1 MEKKEM
7 SGVDSAQWKEA
18 EAMWE
23 AWDEER
29 QLALYRKAVAAGAVD
44 SDSLLHPMDEFNAVM
59 AGYAP
64 LEIARMA
71 IEGDFDLWSEYFYI
85 DSGKNLVSVCPAD
98 LPDFLALVSD
108 EVIAYLAKHPEAAK
122 A

>member
-7 SGVDSAQWKEA
+7 AGVDSASWKDA

-29 QLALYRKAVAAGAVD
+29 QLALFRKAVAAGAVD
-44 SDSLLHPMDEFNAVM
+44 SDFLLHPMDEFNAVM

-64 LEIARMA
+64 LDIARMA

-85 DSGKNLVSVCPAD
+85 DAGGNLESVSSAD

-108 EVIAYLAKHPEAAK
+108 EVIGYLATHPEAA
-122 A
+122 AE

>member
-1 MEKKEM
+1 MEFSKTNSVQRK
-7 SGVDSAQWKEA
+7 DA

-29 QLALYRKAVAAGAVD
+29 RLALYRKAVAAGAV
-44 SDSLLHPMDEFNAVM
+44 SADSLLHPMDEFNVVM

-64 LEIARMA
+64 LDIARMA

-108 EVIAYLAKHPEAAK
+108 EVIAYLAKHPEAAE